1 MIIYVTKETFTI
13 IQVLFNIY
21 GMILQITS
29 DERKFVITLEDET
42 GSARIT
48 FWENNECEAAKTIG
62 T

>member
-1 MIIYVTKETFTI
+1 
-13 IQVLFNIY
+13 
-21 GMILQITS
+21 MILQITS